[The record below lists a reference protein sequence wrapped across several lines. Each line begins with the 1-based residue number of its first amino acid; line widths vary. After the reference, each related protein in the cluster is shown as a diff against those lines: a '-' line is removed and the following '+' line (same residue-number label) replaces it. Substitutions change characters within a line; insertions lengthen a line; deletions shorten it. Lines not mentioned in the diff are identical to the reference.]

1 MIRRKSRSD
10 MRRMDRR
17 IEGDNRR
24 SDTPPDLN
32 VTAQIKDKNLLLWL
46 DNVLTAGN
54 SFVLRDTVERA
65 LAGNNDVNRIII
77 NMEKTTYVDTGG
89 ISLLMEFHKRFAAAN
104 KAFILFR
111 VTPRVKQILDILN
124 MDKVFNIRDH

>member
-89 ISLLMEFHKRFAAAN
+89 ISLLMEFHNRFAAAN
-104 KAFILFR
+104 KAFSLFR
-111 VTPRVKQILDILN
+111 VTPRV
-124 MDKVFNIRDH
+124 